1 MTGSAQKI
9 PPTPQPTI
17 DYIAG
22 LLVMLNAN
30 EAGNILTSS
39 MYKIVAQAIER
50 GWSTPLATE
59 YALDFGQRVVEAL
72 RQPRPLQ

>member
-1 MTGSAQKI
+1 MTERI

-17 DYIAG
+17 DYVAG
-22 LLVMLNAN
+22 LLTMVAAA
-30 EAGNILTSS
+30 EARNILASS
-39 MYKIVAQAIER
+39 MYKLVANAIDR

-59 YALDFGQRVVEAL
+59 YAVDFGRRVVEAL